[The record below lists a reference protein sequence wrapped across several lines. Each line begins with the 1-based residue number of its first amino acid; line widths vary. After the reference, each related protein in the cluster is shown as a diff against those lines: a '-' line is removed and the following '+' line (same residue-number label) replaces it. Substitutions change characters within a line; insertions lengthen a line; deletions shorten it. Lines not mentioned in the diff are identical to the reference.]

1 MSGSNNNL
9 FINNNNTQSS
19 ERGIIRV
26 NIYSKEPSI
35 KYLYFDE
42 FILINNCKSKND
54 LLLTKIFFAYKLNQ

>member
-35 KYLYFDE
+35 KYLYFE
-42 FILINNCKSKND
+42 EIYSN
-54 LLLTKIFFAYKLNQ
+54 

>member
-9 FINNNNTQSS
+9 FINNNNNTQSS

-35 KYLYFDE
+35 KYLYFE
-42 FILINNCKSKND
+42 EIYSN
-54 LLLTKIFFAYKLNQ
+54 